1 MPDIVF
7 RDSSGPKRKRAL
19 IRLSRKTADEPTGIA
34 PWRTLLS
41 FREVRSSTLLVSGV
55 LVGTSF
61 NKSTDCSM
69 VAGRSVKSTCQFT
82 GNKFAEVY
90 A

>member
-1 MPDIVF
+1 MIHGKLK
-7 RDSSGPKRKRAL
+7 S
-19 IRLSRKTADEPTGIA
+19 RLN
-34 PWRTLLS
+34 
-41 FREVRSSTLLVSGV
+41 
-55 LVGTSF
+55 GTSF